1 MPGHRRFPE
10 SRTPR
15 NSPACDMARPL
26 LVSLRQVRPQQGWGC
41 GQADQRARRAPGG
54 AAMMTM
60 DFWYDL
66 ASRGPGDLNEQA
78 THLLREAEE
87 VLRLPR
93 SEDADEDD
101 Q

>member
-1 MPGHRRFPE
+1 
-10 SRTPR
+10 
-15 NSPACDMARPL
+15 
-26 LVSLRQVRPQQGWGC
+26 
-41 GQADQRARRAPGG
+41 
-54 AAMMTM
+54 MMTM

-66 ASRGPGDLNEQA
+66 ASRGPDDLNEES

-87 VLRLPR
+87 VLRLPL

>member
-1 MPGHRRFPE
+1 
-10 SRTPR
+10 
-15 NSPACDMARPL
+15 
-26 LVSLRQVRPQQGWGC
+26 
-41 GQADQRARRAPGG
+41 
-54 AAMMTM
+54 MMTM

-87 VLRLPR
+87 VLRLPL